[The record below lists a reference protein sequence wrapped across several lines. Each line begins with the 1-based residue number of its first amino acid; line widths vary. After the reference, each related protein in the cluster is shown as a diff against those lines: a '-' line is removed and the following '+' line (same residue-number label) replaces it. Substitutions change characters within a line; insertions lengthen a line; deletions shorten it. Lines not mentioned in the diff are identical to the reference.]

1 MKREK
6 NYKTARLIEALE
18 YIDVRFIEEAAEK
31 IKPRPTGQ
39 AFYGKPSRSKAL
51 RQFLA
56 LAACVLLLSAA
67 IPAITYLANHLP
79 DIVAF
84 FIGDETTGTDPELT
98 HPETPPTETSRA
110 PETTVNTDPETTAP
124 LYDGTTA
131 EPEPEHN
138 GSYGLEYKMNEDG
151 KSAMLFHRGICTDE
165 NVIVASVWNGVPVTI
180 IGEAA
185 FADYIKYKTITIP
198 ESVTAI
204 DMRAFK
210 NCTGLES
217 VVLHDGISYIG
228 ADAFENC
235 VSLTEITLP
244 KSLEWIQ
251 TGLFANCINLQKVII
266 GNEVERIVFG
276 AFYDC
281 SALRELHYLGT
292 KAEWNKIQKD
302 LDWNAKSAIT
312 VVHCSNGDVEIT
324 PYNADEPEYDGSR
337 GLEYKVNNDG
347 KTASLFGIGTCTDTE
362 IVVASTYNSLPVT
375 EIFYN
380 AFNGNS
386 QIVSVIIPESVTF
399 IEERAFANC
408 SSLQRITLPSGL
420 KNFGE
425 AETFKN
431 CTSLKT
437 IVLPDGMNYLGVE
450 TFKGC
455 TSLESIVM
463 KGVGSI
469 DISAFEDCTKLNNIV
484 ISGKCIEISHSAF
497 KNCSS
502 LTNFSFDGT
511 VNEWL
516 KLAKE
521 DEWSEGCPFTV
532 IHCSDGDVDL
542 IEYDGSV
549 GLEYSIGGNAE
560 IGRYMTL
567 DGIGTCTDVDIV
579 VASYYKGY
587 PVKYIEQGAFYGQT
601 QIKSIRLS
609 DTVERIDSQ
618 AFRNCTSLESIYIG
632 SGFREF
638 NSNAFWGCGN
648 ISKIEIDPDN
658 KFFEGVNCIIEK
670 SRKALVRGCRTT
682 VIPADGSVT
691 RIDGLAFIDVHGLT
705 SITIPEGVTSLGEDA
720 FSGCPDL
727 KSIHFSSTVNSF
739 ELVSVMGCDA
749 LEVITVDPK
758 NPRFY
763 SSGNCVIEKETGT
776 LFLGCGGSVIP
787 NDGSIKKIGYYAFG
801 SNDSLTNIVIP
812 NGVTHIDGYA
822 FAGCAGLKEIILP
835 DSVTRVGFGVFSGCS
850 SLERFEFSE
859 NTKTIGSWVFDNC
872 VNLREVKMPKYG
884 SIGEGVFS
892 GCSNL
897 ESIVIP
903 IGQDI
908 LHIGTFSACINLKSV
923 VLPDTLTQI
932 HSPFPDCTSLKSIT
946 IPAGVTIIENQAFIG
961 CTSLTEFNF
970 KGTASEWKKVTKEN
984 GWNRGCPFT
993 VIHCSDG
1000 DVDLIEYDGSRG
1012 LEYRIEGDHAV
1023 LVGIGTCTDKDIV
1036 TATTYNGLPVTG
1048 IDSFE
1053 ISGNKGI
1060 TSVTVSEGVTHIE
1073 VCAFSGC
1080 PDLRAVYLPS
1090 TLQFLSAGE
1099 GIAFEN
1105 CDNIDTIKVADSN
1118 PKYYSVG
1125 NCLIERGTGNL
1136 VLACSKS
1143 VLPSDG
1149 SIKSIGQFAFGGSD
1163 SLEKIVIPEGVTV
1176 INPYAFAGCASLKSV
1191 TFPDSLT
1198 TVKWDAFANCTS
1210 LESVKLGDNVTEI
1223 GSRVFSGCSSLV
1235 DITLPGRVDSFG
1247 EEIFAGCPI
1256 ESIVIPDGVKTL
1268 HGGMFA
1274 NCRKLKSVTLP
1285 NGIETIVGFA
1295 FAYCS
1300 SLEKITLPRS
1310 VTKIQGEVFAD
1321 CSNLTEFTF
1330 KGTKAE
1336 WNAIEKQDG
1345 WNDGCPFTVIHCSD
1359 GDLELYEY
1367 DGSRGLEY
1375 RIEGD
1380 HAVLVGIGTCTDKE
1394 IIVASTYNGLPVTA
1408 IGRKAIYSLD
1418 GITRVVI
1425 SDTVTHLDYMAIA
1438 WCSDLESIHI
1448 PANLTTMEEYAI
1460 IAFGNIRS
1468 ITVDPNNPN
1477 YYSVNN
1483 CLINRETK
1491 TLILGCD
1498 TSIIPTDGSIS
1509 AIAPKAFTMCDGIE
1523 SITIPEGVTKIGE
1536 DAFYDCSALKSIEL
1550 PESLITI
1557 DSSAF
1562 ANCSSLQNVKLGG
1575 KVEYMGDY
1583 VFSEC
1588 VKLGEIILP
1597 DSLSFLGNYAFQCCT
1612 DLKRAVL
1619 SSNLEILELMIF
1631 ASCTNLEDVIIPE
1644 GVKIISTDAFSNTA
1658 LKELKLPA
1666 SIKEIRQGAFEYCDN
1681 LMNVSYAGTVAQWIA
1696 VEKDIGWHTV
1706 GTFKK
1711 ISCSD
1716 GEMKLYSDS
1725 KDEGS
1730 LGLEYEINTDGK
1742 SARLIG
1748 EGICTDAKIVVAAKF
1763 HGLPVTEI
1771 YSVALS
1777 NCDFIEEIVIPEGV
1791 TVIRNQ
1797 AFYRCV
1803 NLKKITLPSTLEYI
1817 YDSAFADCESLVS
1830 IVIPREVKL
1839 IETWAFR
1846 DCKNLTKFTFAG
1858 TVAEWNAVQKGLGNN
1873 WNEGCPFTVIHCSDG
1888 DVLAEPMS
1896 YDEATE
1902 LARQYWSPIESGYF
1916 VCYASYEMYL
1926 LVRPDEVIVDRIY
1939 IDRYTGEISQP
1950 KLTYPDIPDPLLKVL
1965 LNETTYIRQFD
1976 SESEGYF
1983 KDTVLDY
1990 PTAETGSFGYA
2001 VCDLDGD
2008 GKEELILSSM
2018 QYEIVL
2024 REFEGKV
2031 YGYLFD
2037 FRSLLDLKTDGS
2049 FNFTSN
2055 AGMTYGTARLSFD
2068 GTKYV
2073 FTELT
2078 RRELVDNGSI
2088 SYFVD
2093 DKKVT
2098 KEEFDA
2104 REALLSQEEAPYEH
2118 LAIYPLRA
2126 WFPGG

>member
-31 IKPRPTGQ
+31 IKTRPTGQ

-110 PETTVNTDPETTAP
+110 PETTFNTDPETTAP

-165 NVIVASVWNGVPVTI
+165 NVIVASVWNGVPVTRI
-180 IGEAA
+180 SEAA
-185 FADYIKYKTITIP
+185 LAEYVKYKTVTIP

-210 NCTGLES
+210 NCTGLEN

-266 GNEVERIVFG
+266 GNEVERIVYG

-292 KAEWNKIQKD
+292 KAEWNAIQKD
-302 LDWNAKSAIT
+302 ETWNTKSAIT
-312 VVHCSNGDVEIT
+312 VVHC
-324 PYNADEPEYDGSR
+324 A
-337 GLEYKVNNDG
+337 
-347 KTASLFGIGTCTDTE
+347 
-362 IVVASTYNSLPVT
+362 
-375 EIFYN
+375 
-380 AFNGNS
+380 
-386 QIVSVIIPESVTF
+386 
-399 IEERAFANC
+399 
-408 SSLQRITLPSGL
+408 
-420 KNFGE
+420 
-425 AETFKN
+425 
-431 CTSLKT
+431 
-437 IVLPDGMNYLGVE
+437 
-450 TFKGC
+450 
-455 TSLESIVM
+455 
-463 KGVGSI
+463 
-469 DISAFEDCTKLNNIV
+469 
-484 ISGKCIEISHSAF
+484 
-497 KNCSS
+497 
-502 LTNFSFDGT
+502 
-511 VNEWL
+511 
-516 KLAKE
+516 
-521 DEWSEGCPFTV
+521 
-532 IHCSDGDVDL
+532 
-542 IEYDGSV
+542 
-549 GLEYSIGGNAE
+549 
-560 IGRYMTL
+560 
-567 DGIGTCTDVDIV
+567 
-579 VASYYKGY
+579 
-587 PVKYIEQGAFYGQT
+587 
-601 QIKSIRLS
+601 
-609 DTVERIDSQ
+609 
-618 AFRNCTSLESIYIG
+618 
-632 SGFREF
+632 
-638 NSNAFWGCGN
+638 
-648 ISKIEIDPDN
+648 
-658 KFFEGVNCIIEK
+658 
-670 SRKALVRGCRTT
+670 
-682 VIPADGSVT
+682 
-691 RIDGLAFIDVHGLT
+691 
-705 SITIPEGVTSLGEDA
+705 
-720 FSGCPDL
+720 
-727 KSIHFSSTVNSF
+727 
-739 ELVSVMGCDA
+739 
-749 LEVITVDPK
+749 
-758 NPRFY
+758 
-763 SSGNCVIEKETGT
+763 
-776 LFLGCGGSVIP
+776 
-787 NDGSIKKIGYYAFG
+787 
-801 SNDSLTNIVIP
+801 
-812 NGVTHIDGYA
+812 
-822 FAGCAGLKEIILP
+822 
-835 DSVTRVGFGVFSGCS
+835 
-850 SLERFEFSE
+850 
-859 NTKTIGSWVFDNC
+859 
-872 VNLREVKMPKYG
+872 
-884 SIGEGVFS
+884 
-892 GCSNL
+892 
-897 ESIVIP
+897 
-903 IGQDI
+903 
-908 LHIGTFSACINLKSV
+908 
-923 VLPDTLTQI
+923 
-932 HSPFPDCTSLKSIT
+932 
-946 IPAGVTIIENQAFIG
+946 
-961 CTSLTEFNF
+961 
-970 KGTASEWKKVTKEN
+970 
-984 GWNRGCPFT
+984 
-993 VIHCSDG
+993 DG

-1060 TSVTVSEGVTHIE
+1060 TSVTISEGVTHIE
-1073 VCAFSGC
+1073 VCAFSNC

-1198 TVKWDAFANCTS
+1198 TVRWDAFANCTS

-1285 NGIETIVGFA
+1285 DGIETIVGFA

-1359 GDLELYEY
+1359 GD
-1367 DGSRGLEY
+1367 
-1375 RIEGD
+1375 
-1380 HAVLVGIGTCTDKE
+1380 
-1394 IIVASTYNGLPVTA
+1394 
-1408 IGRKAIYSLD
+1408 
-1418 GITRVVI
+1418 
-1425 SDTVTHLDYMAIA
+1425 
-1438 WCSDLESIHI
+1438 
-1448 PANLTTMEEYAI
+1448 
-1460 IAFGNIRS
+1460 
-1468 ITVDPNNPN
+1468 
-1477 YYSVNN
+1477 
-1483 CLINRETK
+1483 
-1491 TLILGCD
+1491 
-1498 TSIIPTDGSIS
+1498 
-1509 AIAPKAFTMCDGIE
+1509 
-1523 SITIPEGVTKIGE
+1523 
-1536 DAFYDCSALKSIEL
+1536 
-1550 PESLITI
+1550 
-1557 DSSAF
+1557 
-1562 ANCSSLQNVKLGG
+1562 
-1575 KVEYMGDY
+1575 
-1583 VFSEC
+1583 
-1588 VKLGEIILP
+1588 
-1597 DSLSFLGNYAFQCCT
+1597 
-1612 DLKRAVL
+1612 
-1619 SSNLEILELMIF
+1619 
-1631 ASCTNLEDVIIPE
+1631 
-1644 GVKIISTDAFSNTA
+1644 
-1658 LKELKLPA
+1658 
-1666 SIKEIRQGAFEYCDN
+1666 
-1681 LMNVSYAGTVAQWIA
+1681 
-1696 VEKDIGWHTV
+1696 
-1706 GTFKK
+1706 
-1711 ISCSD
+1711 
-1716 GEMKLYSDS
+1716 
-1725 KDEGS
+1725 
-1730 LGLEYEINTDGK
+1730 
-1742 SARLIG
+1742 
-1748 EGICTDAKIVVAAKF
+1748 
-1763 HGLPVTEI
+1763 
-1771 YSVALS
+1771 
-1777 NCDFIEEIVIPEGV
+1777 
-1791 TVIRNQ
+1791 
-1797 AFYRCV
+1797 
-1803 NLKKITLPSTLEYI
+1803 
-1817 YDSAFADCESLVS
+1817 
-1830 IVIPREVKL
+1830 
-1839 IETWAFR
+1839 
-1846 DCKNLTKFTFAG
+1846 
-1858 TVAEWNAVQKGLGNN
+1858 
-1873 WNEGCPFTVIHCSDG
+1873 
-1888 DVLAEPMS
+1888 VLAEPMS

-1902 LARQYWSPIESGYF
+1902 LARQYWSPIASGYF
-1916 VCYASYEMYL
+1916 VRYASYEMYL

-1950 KLTYPDIPDPLLKVL
+1950 KLTYPDIPDPLLKVI

-1976 SESEGYF
+1976 YESEGYF
-1983 KDTVLDY
+1983 KDTILDY

>member
-131 EPEPEHN
+131 ESEPEHN

-180 IGEAA
+180 IGEVA

-235 VSLTEITLP
+235 VALTEITLP

-251 TGLFANCINLQKVII
+251 TGLFMNCINLQKVII
-266 GNEVERIVFG
+266 GNEVEKIVFG

-292 KAEWNKIQKD
+292 KAEWNAIQKD
-302 LDWNAKSAIT
+302 ETWNTKSAIT
-312 VVHCSNGDVEIT
+312 VVHCSDGDVEIT
-324 PYNADEPEYDGSR
+324 PYNADEP
-337 GLEYKVNNDG
+337 
-347 KTASLFGIGTCTDTE
+347 
-362 IVVASTYNSLPVT
+362 
-375 EIFYN
+375 
-380 AFNGNS
+380 
-386 QIVSVIIPESVTF
+386 
-399 IEERAFANC
+399 
-408 SSLQRITLPSGL
+408 
-420 KNFGE
+420 
-425 AETFKN
+425 
-431 CTSLKT
+431 
-437 IVLPDGMNYLGVE
+437 
-450 TFKGC
+450 
-455 TSLESIVM
+455 
-463 KGVGSI
+463 
-469 DISAFEDCTKLNNIV
+469 
-484 ISGKCIEISHSAF
+484 
-497 KNCSS
+497 
-502 LTNFSFDGT
+502 
-511 VNEWL
+511 
-516 KLAKE
+516 
-521 DEWSEGCPFTV
+521 
-532 IHCSDGDVDL
+532 
-542 IEYDGSV
+542 
-549 GLEYSIGGNAE
+549 
-560 IGRYMTL
+560 
-567 DGIGTCTDVDIV
+567 
-579 VASYYKGY
+579 
-587 PVKYIEQGAFYGQT
+587 
-601 QIKSIRLS
+601 
-609 DTVERIDSQ
+609 
-618 AFRNCTSLESIYIG
+618 
-632 SGFREF
+632 
-638 NSNAFWGCGN
+638 
-648 ISKIEIDPDN
+648 
-658 KFFEGVNCIIEK
+658 
-670 SRKALVRGCRTT
+670 
-682 VIPADGSVT
+682 
-691 RIDGLAFIDVHGLT
+691 
-705 SITIPEGVTSLGEDA
+705 
-720 FSGCPDL
+720 
-727 KSIHFSSTVNSF
+727 
-739 ELVSVMGCDA
+739 
-749 LEVITVDPK
+749 
-758 NPRFY
+758 
-763 SSGNCVIEKETGT
+763 
-776 LFLGCGGSVIP
+776 
-787 NDGSIKKIGYYAFG
+787 
-801 SNDSLTNIVIP
+801 
-812 NGVTHIDGYA
+812 
-822 FAGCAGLKEIILP
+822 
-835 DSVTRVGFGVFSGCS
+835 
-850 SLERFEFSE
+850 
-859 NTKTIGSWVFDNC
+859 
-872 VNLREVKMPKYG
+872 
-884 SIGEGVFS
+884 
-892 GCSNL
+892 
-897 ESIVIP
+897 
-903 IGQDI
+903 
-908 LHIGTFSACINLKSV
+908 
-923 VLPDTLTQI
+923 
-932 HSPFPDCTSLKSIT
+932 
-946 IPAGVTIIENQAFIG
+946 
-961 CTSLTEFNF
+961 
-970 KGTASEWKKVTKEN
+970 
-984 GWNRGCPFT
+984 
-993 VIHCSDG
+993 
-1000 DVDLIEYDGSRG
+1000 EYDGSRG

-1048 IDSFE
+1048 IDGLGL
-1053 ISGNKGI
+1053 SGYKGI
-1060 TSVTVSEGVTHIE
+1060 TSVTISEGVTHIE
-1073 VCAFSGC
+1073 MCAFSGC

-1198 TVKWDAFANCTS
+1198 TVRWDAFANCTS

-1285 NGIETIVGFA
+1285 DEIETIVGFA

-1300 SLEKITLPRS
+1300 SLQKITLPRS

-1336 WNAIEKQDG
+1336 WDAIEKQDG
-1345 WNDGCPFTVIHCSD
+1345 WND
-1359 GDLELYEY
+1359 
-1367 DGSRGLEY
+1367 
-1375 RIEGD
+1375 
-1380 HAVLVGIGTCTDKE
+1380 
-1394 IIVASTYNGLPVTA
+1394 
-1408 IGRKAIYSLD
+1408 
-1418 GITRVVI
+1418 
-1425 SDTVTHLDYMAIA
+1425 
-1438 WCSDLESIHI
+1438 
-1448 PANLTTMEEYAI
+1448 
-1460 IAFGNIRS
+1460 
-1468 ITVDPNNPN
+1468 
-1477 YYSVNN
+1477 
-1483 CLINRETK
+1483 
-1491 TLILGCD
+1491 
-1498 TSIIPTDGSIS
+1498 
-1509 AIAPKAFTMCDGIE
+1509 
-1523 SITIPEGVTKIGE
+1523 
-1536 DAFYDCSALKSIEL
+1536 
-1550 PESLITI
+1550 
-1557 DSSAF
+1557 
-1562 ANCSSLQNVKLGG
+1562 
-1575 KVEYMGDY
+1575 
-1583 VFSEC
+1583 
-1588 VKLGEIILP
+1588 
-1597 DSLSFLGNYAFQCCT
+1597 
-1612 DLKRAVL
+1612 
-1619 SSNLEILELMIF
+1619 
-1631 ASCTNLEDVIIPE
+1631 
-1644 GVKIISTDAFSNTA
+1644 
-1658 LKELKLPA
+1658 
-1666 SIKEIRQGAFEYCDN
+1666 
-1681 LMNVSYAGTVAQWIA
+1681 
-1696 VEKDIGWHTV
+1696 
-1706 GTFKK
+1706 
-1711 ISCSD
+1711 
-1716 GEMKLYSDS
+1716 
-1725 KDEGS
+1725 
-1730 LGLEYEINTDGK
+1730 
-1742 SARLIG
+1742 
-1748 EGICTDAKIVVAAKF
+1748 
-1763 HGLPVTEI
+1763 
-1771 YSVALS
+1771 
-1777 NCDFIEEIVIPEGV
+1777 
-1791 TVIRNQ
+1791 
-1797 AFYRCV
+1797 
-1803 NLKKITLPSTLEYI
+1803 
-1817 YDSAFADCESLVS
+1817 
-1830 IVIPREVKL
+1830 
-1839 IETWAFR
+1839 
-1846 DCKNLTKFTFAG
+1846 
-1858 TVAEWNAVQKGLGNN
+1858 
-1873 WNEGCPFTVIHCSDG
+1873 GCPFTVIHCSDG

-1939 IDRYTGEISQP
+1939 IDRYTGEISMP

-1976 SESEGYF
+1976 SGSEGYF
-1983 KDTVLDY
+1983 KDTILDY

-2008 GKEELILSSM
+2008 GQEELILSSL

-2031 YGYLFD
+2031 YGYLFN

-2104 REALLSQEEAPYEH
+2104 REELLSQEEAPYEH

>member
-18 YIDVRFIEEAAEK
+18 YIDIRFIEEAAEK

-98 HPETPPTETSRA
+98 HPETPA
-110 PETTVNTDPETTAP
+110 PETTVPSPETTEETTEIYHETTEEPWPSTTAP
-124 LYDGTTA
+124 REETTSPEETTA
-131 EPEPEHN
+131 EE
-138 GSYGLEYKMNEDG
+138 
-151 KSAMLFHRGICTDE
+151 T
-165 NVIVASVWNGVPVTI
+165 ASP
-180 IGEAA
+180 
-185 FADYIKYKTITIP
+185 P
-198 ESVTAI
+198 
-204 DMRAFK
+204 
-210 NCTGLES
+210 
-217 VVLHDGISYIG
+217 
-228 ADAFENC
+228 
-235 VSLTEITLP
+235 
-244 KSLEWIQ
+244 
-251 TGLFANCINLQKVII
+251 
-266 GNEVERIVFG
+266 
-276 AFYDC
+276 
-281 SALRELHYLGT
+281 
-292 KAEWNKIQKD
+292 
-302 LDWNAKSAIT
+302 
-312 VVHCSNGDVEIT
+312 
-324 PYNADEPEYDGSR
+324 EPEYDGSR
-337 GLEYKVNNDG
+337 GLKYHVIGDF
-347 KTASLFGIGTCTDTE
+347 AQLDSIGTCTDT
-362 IVVASTYNSLPVT
+362 
-375 EIFYN
+375 
-380 AFNGNS
+380 
-386 QIVSVIIPESVTF
+386 
-399 IEERAFANC
+399 
-408 SSLQRITLPSGL
+408 
-420 KNFGE
+420 
-425 AETFKN
+425 
-431 CTSLKT
+431 
-437 IVLPDGMNYLGVE
+437 
-450 TFKGC
+450 
-455 TSLESIVM
+455 
-463 KGVGSI
+463 
-469 DISAFEDCTKLNNIV
+469 
-484 ISGKCIEISHSAF
+484 
-497 KNCSS
+497 
-502 LTNFSFDGT
+502 
-511 VNEWL
+511 
-516 KLAKE
+516 
-521 DEWSEGCPFTV
+521 
-532 IHCSDGDVDL
+532 
-542 IEYDGSV
+542 
-549 GLEYSIGGNAE
+549 
-560 IGRYMTL
+560 
-567 DGIGTCTDVDIV
+567 DIV
-579 VASYYKGY
+579 VASYYYGY
-587 PVKYIEQGAFYGQT
+587 PVKWIGESAFSGLT

-609 DTVERIDSQ
+609 DTVESIQSY
-618 AFRNCTSLESIYIG
+618 AFRDCTSLESIYIG
-632 SGFREF
+632 SGFKDF
-638 NSNAFWGCGN
+638 NSKAFWGCVN
-648 ISKIEIDPDN
+648 ISKIEVDPDN
-658 KFFEGVNCIIEK
+658 KFYEGKNCIINK
-670 SRKALVRGCRTT
+670 SQKALVLGCRTT
-682 VIPADGSVT
+682 VIPDDGSVT
-691 RIDGLAFIDVHGLT
+691 HIGGRAFNDVIGLT

-749 LEVITVDPK
+749 LEVITVDSK

-835 DSVTRVGFGVFSGCS
+835 DSVTWVGFGVFSGCS

-892 GCSNL
+892 GCSSL

-932 HSPFPDCTSLKSIT
+932 HSPFPDCSSLKSIT

-993 VIHCSDG
+993 VVHCSDG
-1000 DVDLIEYDGSRG
+1000 DVDLFEYDGSRG

-1198 TVKWDAFANCTS
+1198 TVRWDAFANCTS

-1285 NGIETIVGFA
+1285 DGIETIVGFA

-1359 GDLELYEY
+1359 GDVNLIIEY

-1491 TLILGCD
+1491 ALILGCD

-1509 AIAPKAFTMCDGIE
+1509 AIAPKAFTQCDGIE

-1588 VKLGEIILP
+1588 EKLGEIILP
-1597 DSLSFLGNYAFQCCT
+1597 DSLSFLGDYAFQGCT
-1612 DLKRAVL
+1612 ALKHAVL
-1619 SSNLEILELMIF
+1619 SSNLETLALMIF

-1644 GVKIISTDAFSNTA
+1644 GVKTISTDAFSNTA

-1666 SIKEIRQGAFEYCDN
+1666 SIKAIRHGAFEYCDN
-1681 LMNVSYAGTVAQWIA
+1681 LMNVSYAGTVTQWIA
-1696 VEKDIGWHTV
+1696 VEKDISWHTV

-1711 ISCSD
+1711 IRCSD

-1730 LGLEYEINTDGK
+1730 IGLEYEINPDGK

-1771 YSVALS
+1771 YSGALS

-1846 DCKNLTKFTFAG
+1846 DCKNLAKFTFAG

-1950 KLTYPDIPDPLLKVL
+1950 KLNYPDIPDPLLKVL

-2008 GKEELILSSM
+2008 GKEELILSSL

-2073 FTELT
+2073 YGELT
-2078 RRELVDNGSI
+2078 RREKADDESI

>member
-198 ESVTAI
+198 ESVTVI

-235 VSLTEITLP
+235 VALTEITLP

-251 TGLFANCINLQKVII
+251 TGLFMNCINLQKVII

-292 KAEWNKIQKD
+292 KAEWNAIQKD
-302 LDWNAKSAIT
+302 ETWNTKSAIT
-312 VVHCSNGDVEIT
+312 VVHCSDGDVEIT

-347 KTASLFGIGTCTDTE
+347 KTASLFGIGTCTDTD
-362 IVVASTYNSLPVT
+362 IVVASTYNGLPVT

-380 AFNGNS
+380 AFNDNS

-399 IEERAFANC
+399 IDKRAFANC
-408 SSLQRITLPSGL
+408 ISLESITLPSGL
-420 KNFGE
+420 KNFGD

-437 IVLPDGMNYLGVE
+437 IVLPDGMKYLGVE

-469 DISAFEDCTKLNNIV
+469 DISAFEDCAKLNNIV
-484 ISGKCIEISHSAF
+484 ISGKCIDISDSAF

-516 KLAKE
+516 KLAKGN
-521 DEWSEGCPFTV
+521 EWSEGCPFTV

-542 IEYDGSV
+542 I
-549 GLEYSIGGNAE
+549 
-560 IGRYMTL
+560 
-567 DGIGTCTDVDIV
+567 
-579 VASYYKGY
+579 
-587 PVKYIEQGAFYGQT
+587 
-601 QIKSIRLS
+601 
-609 DTVERIDSQ
+609 
-618 AFRNCTSLESIYIG
+618 
-632 SGFREF
+632 
-638 NSNAFWGCGN
+638 
-648 ISKIEIDPDN
+648 
-658 KFFEGVNCIIEK
+658 
-670 SRKALVRGCRTT
+670 
-682 VIPADGSVT
+682 
-691 RIDGLAFIDVHGLT
+691 
-705 SITIPEGVTSLGEDA
+705 
-720 FSGCPDL
+720 
-727 KSIHFSSTVNSF
+727 
-739 ELVSVMGCDA
+739 
-749 LEVITVDPK
+749 
-758 NPRFY
+758 
-763 SSGNCVIEKETGT
+763 
-776 LFLGCGGSVIP
+776 
-787 NDGSIKKIGYYAFG
+787 
-801 SNDSLTNIVIP
+801 
-812 NGVTHIDGYA
+812 
-822 FAGCAGLKEIILP
+822 
-835 DSVTRVGFGVFSGCS
+835 
-850 SLERFEFSE
+850 
-859 NTKTIGSWVFDNC
+859 
-872 VNLREVKMPKYG
+872 
-884 SIGEGVFS
+884 
-892 GCSNL
+892 
-897 ESIVIP
+897 
-903 IGQDI
+903 
-908 LHIGTFSACINLKSV
+908 
-923 VLPDTLTQI
+923 
-932 HSPFPDCTSLKSIT
+932 
-946 IPAGVTIIENQAFIG
+946 
-961 CTSLTEFNF
+961 
-970 KGTASEWKKVTKEN
+970 
-984 GWNRGCPFT
+984 
-993 VIHCSDG
+993 
-1000 DVDLIEYDGSRG
+1000 
-1012 LEYRIEGDHAV
+1012 
-1023 LVGIGTCTDKDIV
+1023 
-1036 TATTYNGLPVTG
+1036 
-1048 IDSFE
+1048 
-1053 ISGNKGI
+1053 
-1060 TSVTVSEGVTHIE
+1060 
-1073 VCAFSGC
+1073 
-1080 PDLRAVYLPS
+1080 
-1090 TLQFLSAGE
+1090 
-1099 GIAFEN
+1099 
-1105 CDNIDTIKVADSN
+1105 
-1118 PKYYSVG
+1118 
-1125 NCLIERGTGNL
+1125 
-1136 VLACSKS
+1136 
-1143 VLPSDG
+1143 
-1149 SIKSIGQFAFGGSD
+1149 
-1163 SLEKIVIPEGVTV
+1163 
-1176 INPYAFAGCASLKSV
+1176 
-1191 TFPDSLT
+1191 
-1198 TVKWDAFANCTS
+1198 
-1210 LESVKLGDNVTEI
+1210 
-1223 GSRVFSGCSSLV
+1223 
-1235 DITLPGRVDSFG
+1235 
-1247 EEIFAGCPI
+1247 
-1256 ESIVIPDGVKTL
+1256 
-1268 HGGMFA
+1268 
-1274 NCRKLKSVTLP
+1274 
-1285 NGIETIVGFA
+1285 
-1295 FAYCS
+1295 
-1300 SLEKITLPRS
+1300 
-1310 VTKIQGEVFAD
+1310 
-1321 CSNLTEFTF
+1321 
-1330 KGTKAE
+1330 
-1336 WNAIEKQDG
+1336 
-1345 WNDGCPFTVIHCSD
+1345 
-1359 GDLELYEY
+1359 EY

-1448 PANLTTMEEYAI
+1448 SANLTTMEEYAI

-1491 TLILGCD
+1491 ALILGCD

-1509 AIAPKAFTMCDGIE
+1509 AIAPKAFMMCDGIE

-1597 DSLSFLGNYAFQCCT
+1597 DSLSFLGNYAFQGCT

-1631 ASCTNLEDVIIPE
+1631 ASCTNLGDVIIPE
-1644 GVKIISTDAFSNTA
+1644 GVKTISTDAFSNTA

-1666 SIKEIRQGAFEYCDN
+1666 SIKVIRHGAFEYCDN
-1681 LMNVSYAGTVAQWIA
+1681 LMNVSYAGTVTQWIA
-1696 VEKDIGWHTV
+1696 VEKDISWHTV

-1711 ISCSD
+1711 IRCSD

-1725 KDEGS
+1725 KNEGS

-1858 TVAEWNAVQKGLGNN
+1858 TVAEWNAIQKGMGNN
-1873 WNEGCPFTVIHCSDG
+1873 WNEDCPFTVIHCSDG
-1888 DVLAEPMS
+1888 DVLAEPIT

-1976 SESEGYF
+1976 SGSEGYF
-1983 KDTVLDY
+1983 KDTILDY

-2008 GKEELILSSM
+2008 GKEELILSSI

-2031 YGYLFD
+2031 YGYLFN

-2078 RRELVDNGSI
+2078 RRENADDGSI

-2104 REALLSQEEAPYEH
+2104 REELLSQEEAPYEH

>member
-18 YIDVRFIEEAAEK
+18 YIDIRFIEEAAEK
-31 IKPRPTGQ
+31 IKTRPTGQ

-84 FIGDETTGTDPELT
+84 FIGDETTDTDPELT
-98 HPETPPTETSRA
+98 HPETPSPETSSS
-110 PETTVNTDPETTAP
+110 PETTVNTEPETTAP

-217 VVLHDGISYIG
+217 ITIPDTVYYISG
-228 ADAFENC
+228 DAFMNC
-235 VSLTEITLP
+235 TSLKSIKLPASLKLVNPGVFSNCTALEEIVIPDFVTEIMVGAFYKCTNLKTVTLGRRIEKLWADVFMDCDNLTEINF
-244 KSLEWIQ
+244 S
-251 TGLFANCINLQKVII
+251 
-266 GNEVERIVFG
+266 
-276 AFYDC
+276 
-281 SALRELHYLGT
+281 GT
-292 KAEWNKIQKD
+292 MSRWNAIEKDDEWNFG
-302 LDWNAKSAIT
+302 SVIT
-312 VVHCSNGDVEIT
+312 VVHCSDGDIEIKSIT
-324 PYNADEPEYDGSR
+324 PEPEYDGSR
-337 GLEYKVNNDG
+337 GLEY
-347 KTASLFGIGTCTDTE
+347 
-362 IVVASTYNSLPVT
+362 
-375 EIFYN
+375 
-380 AFNGNS
+380 
-386 QIVSVIIPESVTF
+386 
-399 IEERAFANC
+399 
-408 SSLQRITLPSGL
+408 
-420 KNFGE
+420 
-425 AETFKN
+425 
-431 CTSLKT
+431 
-437 IVLPDGMNYLGVE
+437 
-450 TFKGC
+450 
-455 TSLESIVM
+455 
-463 KGVGSI
+463 
-469 DISAFEDCTKLNNIV
+469 
-484 ISGKCIEISHSAF
+484 
-497 KNCSS
+497 
-502 LTNFSFDGT
+502 
-511 VNEWL
+511 
-516 KLAKE
+516 
-521 DEWSEGCPFTV
+521 
-532 IHCSDGDVDL
+532 
-542 IEYDGSV
+542 
-549 GLEYSIGGNAE
+549 
-560 IGRYMTL
+560 
-567 DGIGTCTDVDIV
+567 
-579 VASYYKGY
+579 
-587 PVKYIEQGAFYGQT
+587 
-601 QIKSIRLS
+601 
-609 DTVERIDSQ
+609 RID
-618 AFRNCTSLESIYIG
+618 E
-632 SGFREF
+632 
-638 NSNAFWGCGN
+638 
-648 ISKIEIDPDN
+648 
-658 KFFEGVNCIIEK
+658 
-670 SRKALVRGCRTT
+670 
-682 VIPADGSVT
+682 
-691 RIDGLAFIDVHGLT
+691 
-705 SITIPEGVTSLGEDA
+705 
-720 FSGCPDL
+720 
-727 KSIHFSSTVNSF
+727 
-739 ELVSVMGCDA
+739 
-749 LEVITVDPK
+749 
-758 NPRFY
+758 
-763 SSGNCVIEKETGT
+763 
-776 LFLGCGGSVIP
+776 
-787 NDGSIKKIGYYAFG
+787 
-801 SNDSLTNIVIP
+801 
-812 NGVTHIDGYA
+812 
-822 FAGCAGLKEIILP
+822 
-835 DSVTRVGFGVFSGCS
+835 
-850 SLERFEFSE
+850 
-859 NTKTIGSWVFDNC
+859 
-872 VNLREVKMPKYG
+872 
-884 SIGEGVFS
+884 
-892 GCSNL
+892 
-897 ESIVIP
+897 
-903 IGQDI
+903 
-908 LHIGTFSACINLKSV
+908 
-923 VLPDTLTQI
+923 
-932 HSPFPDCTSLKSIT
+932 
-946 IPAGVTIIENQAFIG
+946 
-961 CTSLTEFNF
+961 
-970 KGTASEWKKVTKEN
+970 
-984 GWNRGCPFT
+984 
-993 VIHCSDG
+993 
-1000 DVDLIEYDGSRG
+1000 
-1012 LEYRIEGDHAV
+1012 
-1023 LVGIGTCTDKDIV
+1023 
-1036 TATTYNGLPVTG
+1036 
-1048 IDSFE
+1048 
-1053 ISGNKGI
+1053 
-1060 TSVTVSEGVTHIE
+1060 
-1073 VCAFSGC
+1073 
-1080 PDLRAVYLPS
+1080 
-1090 TLQFLSAGE
+1090 
-1099 GIAFEN
+1099 
-1105 CDNIDTIKVADSN
+1105 
-1118 PKYYSVG
+1118 
-1125 NCLIERGTGNL
+1125 
-1136 VLACSKS
+1136 
-1143 VLPSDG
+1143 
-1149 SIKSIGQFAFGGSD
+1149 
-1163 SLEKIVIPEGVTV
+1163 
-1176 INPYAFAGCASLKSV
+1176 
-1191 TFPDSLT
+1191 
-1198 TVKWDAFANCTS
+1198 
-1210 LESVKLGDNVTEI
+1210 
-1223 GSRVFSGCSSLV
+1223 
-1235 DITLPGRVDSFG
+1235 
-1247 EEIFAGCPI
+1247 
-1256 ESIVIPDGVKTL
+1256 
-1268 HGGMFA
+1268 
-1274 NCRKLKSVTLP
+1274 
-1285 NGIETIVGFA
+1285 
-1295 FAYCS
+1295 
-1300 SLEKITLPRS
+1300 
-1310 VTKIQGEVFAD
+1310 
-1321 CSNLTEFTF
+1321 
-1330 KGTKAE
+1330 
-1336 WNAIEKQDG
+1336 
-1345 WNDGCPFTVIHCSD
+1345 
-1359 GDLELYEY
+1359 
-1367 DGSRGLEY
+1367 
-1375 RIEGD
+1375 D

-1448 PANLTTMEEYAI
+1448 PANLTTMEEYAV
-1460 IAFGNIRS
+1460 IAFGNICS

-1483 CLINRETK
+1483 CLINRKTK

-1509 AIAPKAFTMCDGIE
+1509 AIAPKAFMMCDGIE

-1588 VKLGEIILP
+1588 EKLGEIILP
-1597 DSLSFLGNYAFQCCT
+1597 DSLSFLGNYAFQGCT
-1612 DLKRAVL
+1612 ALKRAVL
-1619 SSNLEILELMIF
+1619 SSNLEMLELMIF

-1644 GVKIISTDAFSNTA
+1644 GVKTISTDAFSNTA

-1666 SIKEIRQGAFEYCDN
+1666 SIKVIRHGAFGYCDN
-1681 LMNVSYAGTVAQWIA
+1681 LMNVSYAGTVTQWIA

-1711 ISCSD
+1711 IRCSD

-1748 EGICTDAKIVVAAKF
+1748 EGICTDAKIVVAAKI
-1763 HGLPVTEI
+1763 HGLPVPEI

-1858 TVAEWNAVQKGLGNN
+1858 TVAEWNAVQKGMGNN
-1873 WNEGCPFTVIHCSDG
+1873 WNDGCPFTVIHCSDG

-1916 VCYASYEMYL
+1916 VCYASDEMYL

-1939 IDRYTGEISQP
+1939 IDRYTGEISVP

-1976 SESEGYF
+1976 YESEGYF

-2049 FNFTSN
+2049 FNFISN
-2055 AGMTYGTARLSFD
+2055 AGMTYGTARLNFD

-2073 FTELT
+2073 YHELT
-2078 RRELVDNGSI
+2078 RRETADDGSI

>member
-131 EPEPEHN
+131 ESEPEHN

-180 IGEAA
+180 IGEVA

-235 VSLTEITLP
+235 VALTEITLP

-251 TGLFANCINLQKVII
+251 TGLFMNCINLQKVII
-266 GNEVERIVFG
+266 GNEVEKIVFG

-292 KAEWNKIQKD
+292 KAEWNAIQKD
-302 LDWNAKSAIT
+302 ETWNTKSAIT
-312 VVHCSNGDVEIT
+312 VVHCSDGDVEIT
-324 PYNADEPEYDGSR
+324 PYNADEP
-337 GLEYKVNNDG
+337 
-347 KTASLFGIGTCTDTE
+347 
-362 IVVASTYNSLPVT
+362 
-375 EIFYN
+375 
-380 AFNGNS
+380 
-386 QIVSVIIPESVTF
+386 
-399 IEERAFANC
+399 
-408 SSLQRITLPSGL
+408 
-420 KNFGE
+420 
-425 AETFKN
+425 
-431 CTSLKT
+431 
-437 IVLPDGMNYLGVE
+437 
-450 TFKGC
+450 
-455 TSLESIVM
+455 
-463 KGVGSI
+463 
-469 DISAFEDCTKLNNIV
+469 
-484 ISGKCIEISHSAF
+484 
-497 KNCSS
+497 
-502 LTNFSFDGT
+502 
-511 VNEWL
+511 
-516 KLAKE
+516 
-521 DEWSEGCPFTV
+521 
-532 IHCSDGDVDL
+532 
-542 IEYDGSV
+542 
-549 GLEYSIGGNAE
+549 
-560 IGRYMTL
+560 
-567 DGIGTCTDVDIV
+567 
-579 VASYYKGY
+579 
-587 PVKYIEQGAFYGQT
+587 
-601 QIKSIRLS
+601 
-609 DTVERIDSQ
+609 
-618 AFRNCTSLESIYIG
+618 
-632 SGFREF
+632 
-638 NSNAFWGCGN
+638 
-648 ISKIEIDPDN
+648 
-658 KFFEGVNCIIEK
+658 
-670 SRKALVRGCRTT
+670 
-682 VIPADGSVT
+682 
-691 RIDGLAFIDVHGLT
+691 
-705 SITIPEGVTSLGEDA
+705 
-720 FSGCPDL
+720 
-727 KSIHFSSTVNSF
+727 
-739 ELVSVMGCDA
+739 
-749 LEVITVDPK
+749 
-758 NPRFY
+758 
-763 SSGNCVIEKETGT
+763 
-776 LFLGCGGSVIP
+776 
-787 NDGSIKKIGYYAFG
+787 
-801 SNDSLTNIVIP
+801 
-812 NGVTHIDGYA
+812 
-822 FAGCAGLKEIILP
+822 
-835 DSVTRVGFGVFSGCS
+835 
-850 SLERFEFSE
+850 
-859 NTKTIGSWVFDNC
+859 
-872 VNLREVKMPKYG
+872 
-884 SIGEGVFS
+884 
-892 GCSNL
+892 
-897 ESIVIP
+897 
-903 IGQDI
+903 
-908 LHIGTFSACINLKSV
+908 
-923 VLPDTLTQI
+923 
-932 HSPFPDCTSLKSIT
+932 
-946 IPAGVTIIENQAFIG
+946 
-961 CTSLTEFNF
+961 
-970 KGTASEWKKVTKEN
+970 
-984 GWNRGCPFT
+984 
-993 VIHCSDG
+993 
-1000 DVDLIEYDGSRG
+1000 EYDGSRG

-1048 IDSFE
+1048 IDGLGL
-1053 ISGNKGI
+1053 SGYKGI
-1060 TSVTVSEGVTHIE
+1060 TSVTISEGVTHIE
-1073 VCAFSGC
+1073 MCAFSGC

-1198 TVKWDAFANCTS
+1198 TVRWDAFANCTS

-1285 NGIETIVGFA
+1285 DEIETIVGFA

-1300 SLEKITLPRS
+1300 SLQKITLPRS

-1336 WNAIEKQDG
+1336 WDAIEKQDG
-1345 WNDGCPFTVIHCSD
+1345 WND
-1359 GDLELYEY
+1359 
-1367 DGSRGLEY
+1367 
-1375 RIEGD
+1375 
-1380 HAVLVGIGTCTDKE
+1380 
-1394 IIVASTYNGLPVTA
+1394 
-1408 IGRKAIYSLD
+1408 
-1418 GITRVVI
+1418 
-1425 SDTVTHLDYMAIA
+1425 
-1438 WCSDLESIHI
+1438 
-1448 PANLTTMEEYAI
+1448 
-1460 IAFGNIRS
+1460 
-1468 ITVDPNNPN
+1468 
-1477 YYSVNN
+1477 
-1483 CLINRETK
+1483 
-1491 TLILGCD
+1491 
-1498 TSIIPTDGSIS
+1498 
-1509 AIAPKAFTMCDGIE
+1509 
-1523 SITIPEGVTKIGE
+1523 
-1536 DAFYDCSALKSIEL
+1536 
-1550 PESLITI
+1550 
-1557 DSSAF
+1557 
-1562 ANCSSLQNVKLGG
+1562 
-1575 KVEYMGDY
+1575 
-1583 VFSEC
+1583 
-1588 VKLGEIILP
+1588 
-1597 DSLSFLGNYAFQCCT
+1597 
-1612 DLKRAVL
+1612 
-1619 SSNLEILELMIF
+1619 
-1631 ASCTNLEDVIIPE
+1631 
-1644 GVKIISTDAFSNTA
+1644 
-1658 LKELKLPA
+1658 
-1666 SIKEIRQGAFEYCDN
+1666 
-1681 LMNVSYAGTVAQWIA
+1681 
-1696 VEKDIGWHTV
+1696 
-1706 GTFKK
+1706 
-1711 ISCSD
+1711 
-1716 GEMKLYSDS
+1716 
-1725 KDEGS
+1725 
-1730 LGLEYEINTDGK
+1730 
-1742 SARLIG
+1742 
-1748 EGICTDAKIVVAAKF
+1748 
-1763 HGLPVTEI
+1763 
-1771 YSVALS
+1771 
-1777 NCDFIEEIVIPEGV
+1777 
-1791 TVIRNQ
+1791 
-1797 AFYRCV
+1797 
-1803 NLKKITLPSTLEYI
+1803 
-1817 YDSAFADCESLVS
+1817 
-1830 IVIPREVKL
+1830 
-1839 IETWAFR
+1839 
-1846 DCKNLTKFTFAG
+1846 
-1858 TVAEWNAVQKGLGNN
+1858 
-1873 WNEGCPFTVIHCSDG
+1873 GCPFTVIHCSDG

-1939 IDRYTGEISQP
+1939 IDRYTGEISMP

-1976 SESEGYF
+1976 SGSEGYF
-1983 KDTVLDY
+1983 KDTILDY

-2008 GKEELILSSM
+2008 GKEELILSSL

-2031 YGYLFD
+2031 YGYLFN

-2104 REALLSQEEAPYEH
+2104 REELLSQEEAPYEH